1 MRFEFATANRILFGS
16 GTVGE
21 VPAQARALGRSAL
34 VVTGRSPQR
43 FAGVLDDLKAQGVAV
58 TLFEVGGEPSV
69 EVVRKGT
76 RLAREAGCELVI
88 GIGGGSVVDT
98 GKVIAALLANPGDIM
113 EYLEVVGEGK
123 PLTELSFPCIA
134 VPTTAGTG
142 SEVTRNA
149 VLESSEHRVKVSIR
163 SPSMLPTLAVVDP
176 ELTLSMPP
184 ALTASVGLDA
194 LTQVMEPFVSHL
206 ANPLTDGLCREG
218 MRRAARSLRRAFDD
232 GSNRE
237 AREDMAIASLF
248 GGLALANA
256 KLGAVHGFAG
266 PLGGMYDAPHGM
278 LCASLLPH
286 VMAANVAALQARE
299 PESPVLGRYDEVARI
314 LTGDPGARSADGVRW
329 VAELCAAL
337 SVPRLSRFGIEPG
350 HFPEIIAK
358 SQKASSM
365 KGNPIVLS
373 DQELEQI
380 LRKAV

>member
-21 VPAQARALGRSAL
+21 VPAQARALGGSAL

-69 EVVRKGT
+69 EVVREGT

-88 GIGGGSVVDT
+88 AIGGGSVVDT

-113 EYLEVVGEGK
+113 DYLEVVGQGK
-123 PLTELSFPCIA
+123 PLTQLSLPCIA

-206 ANPLTDGLCREG
+206 ATPLTDGLCREG
-218 MRRAARSLRRAFDD
+218 MRRAARSLHRAFAD
-232 GSNRE
+232 GSDRD
-237 AREDMAIASLF
+237 AREDMAITSLF

-299 PESPVLGRYDEVARI
+299 PESAVLGRYDEVARI

-380 LRKAV
+380 LWKAL